1 MPLNLLNKINRI
13 LYPMKK
19 QKFFLVILLSVMM
32 FQGRGQT
39 ILTLEQ
45 ALEMASKQSPALQS
59 SLYNLERTTETLNAQ
74 RAALKSQFSLG
85 VNPVVY
91 SNSRQFDTR
100 LSQWFTN
107 RSFSTSGTFTVA
119 QPILYTDGMISLN
132 NQFGWQNNSSQVA
145 GATNSN
151 KTFFNNLNLSLSQPL
166 FMYNKTKMGIKN
178 VEYDNETALLSYKIQ
193 RMTLEMSVSQYF
205 YNVYMAQMSLT
216 INQEELANTEKSYE
230 IIKNKVDA
238 GLAAKEELFQAEVN
252 LATSKSTCAS
262 GRVELENAKD
272 LFKQYIGMDIFNEI
286 TVMADVVVNPIDI
299 DGKKAMEHGLSSR
312 LELRQRKINIET
324 SKLDLIVVKAFNQF
338 SGSATL
344 SVGLSGDDPTLSNIY
359 DKPTQSPRYSLG
371 FNIPIFD
378 WGQRKA
384 KIRAQQAVIKTQEL
398 SLSNQETQIKMD
410 IRQAIRN
417 LGNLKNQIE
426 LAFQN
431 QKNSQLT
438 YDINLE
444 RYKNGDLTSMDLNL
458 FQQQLSGKKMAYA
471 QSLIN
476 YKIALL
482 NLKIVSLFD
491 FTTNQA
497 VIPDK
502 FVRDLQVN
510 QIK

>member
-1 MPLNLLNKINRI
+1 
-13 LYPMKK
+13 MKK
-19 QKFFLVILLSVMM
+19 QKFLIL
-32 FQGRGQT
+32 
-39 ILTLEQ
+39 ILFSLIFPQVKAQSIITLEQ
-45 ALEMASKQSPALQS
+45 ALEMASKGSPSLQS

-85 VNPVVY
+85 VNPISY

-107 RSFSTSGTFTVA
+107 RSLTTSGTFTVA
-119 QPILYTDGMISLN
+119 QPILYTDGVITLN
-132 NQFGWQNNSSQVA
+132 NQFGWQNNTSQVA
-145 GATNSN
+145 GATNEN
-151 KTFFNNLNLSLSQPL
+151 RAFFNNLNLSLMQPL
-166 FMYNKTKMGIKN
+166 FLYNKTKMGIKN

-216 INQEELANTEKSYE
+216 INNEELANTEKSYE

-238 GLAAKEELFQAEVN
+238 GLTAKEELYQAEVN
-252 LATSKSTCAS
+252 LATSKSNVAS
-262 GRVELENAKD
+262 GRVALENAKD
-272 LFKQYIGMDIFNEI
+272 IFKQYIGMDIFSEI

-299 DGKKAMEHGLSSR
+299 DSKKAMDHGLASR
-312 LELRQRKINIET
+312 MELRQRKINIET
-324 SKLDLIVVKAFNQF
+324 SKLDMIVVKAFNQF
-338 SGSATL
+338 SGTATL
-344 SVGLSGDDPTLSNIY
+344 SVGLSGDDPTLANIY
-359 DKPTQSPRYSLG
+359 DKPTRSPRYTLG

-384 KIRAQQAVIKTQEL
+384 KIRAQEAVIKTQEL

-410 IRQAIRN
+410 IRQAIRS
-417 LGNLKNQIE
+417 LDNLKNQID

-482 NLKIVSLFD
+482 NLKVVSLYD
-491 FTTNQA
+491 FSTNQP

-502 FVRDLQVN
+502 FVKDLQIN
-510 QIK
+510 QMK